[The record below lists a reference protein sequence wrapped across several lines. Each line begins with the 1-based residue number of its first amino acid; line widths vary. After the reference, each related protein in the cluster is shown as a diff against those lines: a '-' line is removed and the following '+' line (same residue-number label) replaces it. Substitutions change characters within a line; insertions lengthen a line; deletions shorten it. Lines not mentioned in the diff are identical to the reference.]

1 MNRPSVNSASGPI
14 ASAVIVILLLAV
26 LLSSCRPSSVLS
38 SREMRALLID
48 LHRADAVLQVAG
60 YNYGH
65 DEAVAKY
72 YQSVL
77 DKHGVTQAQFDS
89 SLVWYTDNPQIFDKI
104 YPRVVAELEKEQQAW
119 KERYIQAGQREV
131 VERDL
136 RPVEDVIDELRYGMH
151 YFWPDLSKNE
161 EKNEKSE
168 EKFAYVIIFS

>member
-1 MNRPSVNSASGPI
+1 MNRPVAQY
-14 ASAVIVILLLAV
+14 VILLVAIMF
-26 LLSSCRPSSVLS
+26 SSCRPSSVLS

-104 YPRVVAELEKEQQAW
+104 YPRVVAELEEEQAAW
-119 KERYIQAGQREV
+119 REAHMQEEEHEI
-131 VERDL
+131 VERNL
-136 RPVEDVIDELRYGMH
+136 RPVEDINDELRHGLH
-151 YFWPDLSKNE
+151 YFWPDLNENE
-161 EKNEKSE
+161 EKSEKNE
-168 EKFAYVIIFS
+168 EKFAYVIFFS